1 MNGQTKNFYEFGPF
15 RFDPEERTLLR
26 EGFPIALP
34 PRVAETLFVL
44 LEDAGYLVEKE
55 KFMKGVWPDA
65 FVEEG
70 NLNKNIF
77 VLRKTL
83 EQWDGG
89 REYIETVPKRGYRF
103 VAPVRH
109 LRGVAVPEFSPPK
122 GTYLIGRKVSHYR
135 ILELLGGGGMGLV
148 YKAEDLK
155 LGRRVALKFLPEEL
169 ASDSVALERFEREA
183 RAASALNHPNICTVY
198 AIEEYEK
205 QPFIA
210 MELLEGATLR
220 ESISSASSPTS
231 SSQDRQVLPLNK
243 LLDIAIQVANGLGAA
258 HRKG

>member
-44 LEDAGYLVEKE
+44 LESAGYLVEKE

-77 VLRKTL
+77 VLRKAL
-83 EQWDGG
+83 GQWDGG

-103 VAPVRH
+103 IAPVKDI
-109 LRGVAVPEFSPPK
+109 ED
-122 GTYLIGRKVSHYR
+122 I
-135 ILELLGGGGMGLV
+135 EL
-148 YKAEDLK
+148 DLATPTAQ
-155 LGRRVALKFLPEEL
+155 RR
-169 ASDSVALERFEREA
+169 R
-183 RAASALNHPNICTVY
+183 
-198 AIEEYEK
+198 
-205 QPFIA
+205 
-210 MELLEGATLR
+210 
-220 ESISSASSPTS
+220 
-231 SSQDRQVLPLNK
+231 DR
-243 LLDIAIQVANGLGAA
+243 
-258 HRKG
+258 